1 MKRFYVKSLLTATLF
16 LCSLTLSAQSVTFSA
31 SVEDNTMSIDAV
43 YTDYPFSAVQFDIVL
58 PEGIE
63 VASYEEDGDL
73 YYEIEPGK
81 AATKSHS
88 AEVANKGNN
97 TYGVVIMSLKNS
109 AYKNGEGQV
118 ATATLTTTLESG
130 AYPFYIKAVTL
141 SAPGQEKVVIE
152 DAFAGWI
159 TVTDGVTGI
168 KDITIDG
175 ADNTEETY
183 DLQGRKVTNM
193 VKGGIYIKGDK
204 KFINK

>member
-1 MKRFYVKSLLTATLF
+1 
-16 LCSLTLSAQSVTFSA
+16 
-31 SVEDNTMSIDAV
+31 MSIDAV

-73 YYEIEPGK
+73 YYEIEPGN

-118 ATATLTTTLESG
+118 ATAVLTSTIADG
-130 AYPFYIKAVTL
+130 AYPFSIKNVTL

-152 DAFAGWI
+152 SAFSGWI
-159 TVTDGVTGI
+159 TVEGGVTS
-168 KDITIDG
+168 IDSIVAEG
-175 ADNTEETY
+175 AADAEVIY

-193 VKGGIYIKGDK
+193 VKGGIYIKGGK
-204 KFINK
+204 KFFNN